1 MKKFFFVIALFLVGC
16 TPAGDEISYTRSTNE
31 TKLKITQRA
40 NSGASISVELTNAKE
55 AREYRER
62 LQRLIKEIEDY
73 EKELSIREKQ

>member
-1 MKKFFFVIALFLVGC
+1 MKRYIFLLLFLVGC

-31 TKLKITQRA
+31 TKLKITQR
-40 NSGASISVELTNAKE
+40 NPNGASISVEVSNAKE

-62 LQRLIKEIEDY
+62 LLRLVKEIEDY